1 MIPIPETED
10 PSQRLQRYYQRKES
24 NWTESSNQRY
34 NRKKKRKE
42 KQPSE
47 LETFIDWAKVTTF
60 QEKINKK
67 APPGSPAI
75 QDGEKFIKSGG
86 RGIKIH

>member
-1 MIPIPETED
+1 MTPIPETED

-47 LETFIDWAKVTTF
+47 LETFID
-60 QEKINKK
+60 
-67 APPGSPAI
+67 
-75 QDGEKFIKSGG
+75 
-86 RGIKIH
+86 